1 MTTSTSHQP
10 KTYSEVLTHLLPPHT
25 PAPVLQPPSPQNTQA
40 PRPIYPSLTSTIA
53 SLELHPAL
61 ETFLHILN
69 ADLASAHFLVRHMQS
84 PPAWEG
90 MLLHALLHRFE
101 GHISN
106 GRAWYTD
113 IAGAA
118 VLEYVWGSD
127 GKVDEARDSAA
138 VKKEAKEATEQE
150 RQEKA
155 DAGRTDKDADA
166 KHSAQNNADDGD
178 ASAPGTSAAQEASQ
192 SLPRVTKFLNRV
204 AKVQELATAPH
215 KFEGGKEAFEREV
228 GELREESEV
237 ECRRLLAWCEVKF
250 GTESLQDAR
259 EEYAPMSEKIA
270 EIATK
275 QVMGGEGWRKF

>member
-1 MTTSTSHQP
+1 MTTPTPSHSAAYANLLNQ
-10 KTYSEVLTHLLPPHT
+10 LLPPNN

-40 PRPIYPSLTSTIA
+40 PRPTHPKLTHTIA
-53 SLELHPAL
+53 ALELHPAL

-90 MLLHALLHRFE
+90 MLLHALLHRYE

-106 GRAWYTD
+106 GKAWYTD

-118 VLEYVWGSD
+118 VLEYLWGSD
-127 GKVDEARDSAA
+127 GTVEQVRDSDALR
-138 VKKEAKEATEQE
+138 KEAGDAIEQE
-150 RQEKA
+150 RKA
-155 DAGRTDKDADA
+155 KEEAGRADKDADA

-178 ASAPGTSAAQEASQ
+178 ASAPGTSAAQEQ
-192 SLPRVTKFLNRV
+192 SKALPRVKKFLNRV
-204 AKVQELATAPH
+204 AKVQETAMARH
-215 KFEGGKEAFEREV
+215 KFEGGKEAFEQELE
-228 GELREESEV
+228 ELRKESEV
-237 ECRRLLAWCEVKF
+237 ECRRLLAWCEVKY
-250 GTESLQDAR
+250 GTETLQDAR
-259 EEYAPMSEKIA
+259 QEYAPMSEKIA

>member
-1 MTTSTSHQP
+1 
-10 KTYSEVLTHLLPPHT
+10 
-25 PAPVLQPPSPQNTQA
+25 
-40 PRPIYPSLTSTIA
+40 
-53 SLELHPAL
+53 
-61 ETFLHILN
+61 
-69 ADLASAHFLVRHMQS
+69 MQS

-127 GKVDEARDSAA
+127 GTVDGVRDSEALRT
-138 VKKEAKEATEQE
+138 EAKKAIEQE
-150 RQEKA
+150 KTAKEET
-155 DAGRTDKDADA
+155 GRADKDADA

-178 ASAPGTSAAQEASQ
+178 ASAPGTSAAQEASKA
-192 SLPRVTKFLNRV
+192 LPRVTKFLERV
-204 AKVQELATAPH
+204 SKVQELATARH
-215 KFEGGKEAFEREV
+215 KFEGGQDAFEQELE
-228 GELREESEV
+228 ELRKESEV
-237 ECRRLLAWCEVKF
+237 EVRRLLAWCEVKF
-250 GTESLQDAR
+250 GTESMQDAR

>member
-1 MTTSTSHQP
+1 
-10 KTYSEVLTHLLPPHT
+10 
-25 PAPVLQPPSPQNTQA
+25 
-40 PRPIYPSLTSTIA
+40 LTSTIA

-118 VLEYVWGSD
+118 VLEYVWGSE
-127 GKVDEARDSAA
+127 GTVDEVRDSAGL
-138 VKKEAKEATEQE
+138 KKAAAEAIEQEKKAKEE
-150 RQEKA
+150 
-155 DAGRTDKDADA
+155 AGRLDKDIDA
-166 KHSAQNNADDGD
+166 KHSAQNNADDKD
-178 ASAPGTSAAQEASQ
+178 ASAPGTTAAQEASN

-215 KFEGGKEAFEREV
+215 KFEGGKDAFEKELE
-228 GELREESEV
+228 ELRNESEV
-237 ECRRLLAWCEVKF
+237 ECRRLLAWCEVKY